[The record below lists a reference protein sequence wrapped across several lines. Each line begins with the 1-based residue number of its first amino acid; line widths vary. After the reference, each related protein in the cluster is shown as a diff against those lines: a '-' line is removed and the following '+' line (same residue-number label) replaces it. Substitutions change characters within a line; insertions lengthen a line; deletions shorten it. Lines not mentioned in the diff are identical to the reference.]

1 MEKVYLSW
9 YDISRLVD
17 RIVPRVTGR
26 FDALIAITRG
36 GIIPAGLFSE
46 RLRIPQVFVASVF
59 FFHEDE
65 EALDWPIFLQFPDD
79 NLLHDKRILVV
90 DDIWDT
96 GVTITN
102 VSERILQA
110 GGKPVTLVLHY
121 RPTSST
127 VSPEQSPDIYG
138 EQTENYII
146 YPWEPERGKLGI

>member
-17 RIVPRVTGR
+17 RIVPQVTGR

-36 GIIPAGLFSE
+36 GIIPAGLLSE

-79 NLLHDKRILVV
+79 NLLHDNRILVV

-121 RPTSST
+121 RPSSST
-127 VSPEQSPDIYG
+127 VSPELSPDIYG
-138 EQTENYII
+138 EQTENYIV